1 MLSLREALRV
11 GGVLTLGGFCGAVA
25 LAVLL
30 TIFANVESA
39 QPLFTDISLGRISWS
54 SLLFCFF
61 TLPIS
66 WFFGAPVYWLLRRF
80 NLLRVWVCAVLGG
93 IIGVVSAYGILL
105 LSFVPTVQGVAI
117 LWFGLSGAAAGSIV
131 GLLLR
136 HPNPPVS

>member
-30 TIFANVESA
+30 MVFANVESA
-39 QPLFTDISLGRISWS
+39 QPIFTDISLGRISWS

-80 NLLRVWVCAVLGG
+80 NLLRVWVCLCLGASLAWPRLRISAVEFRAYRARGG
-93 IIGVVSAYGILL
+93 NPLV
-105 LSFVPTVQGVAI
+105 
-117 LWFGLSGAAAGSIV
+117 WFEWCCG
-131 GLLLR
+131 R
-136 HPNPPVS
+136 

>member
-1 MLSLREALRV
+1 ME
-11 GGVLTLGGFCGAVA
+11 
-25 LAVLL
+25 
-30 TIFANVESA
+30 
-39 QPLFTDISLGRISWS
+39 RISRS

-66 WFFGAPVYWLLRRF
+66 WLFGAPVYWLLQRF
-80 NLLRVWVCAVLGG
+80 NLLRVWVCSVLGG
-93 IIGVVSAYGILL
+93 IIGVVGAYGFLL

-136 HPNPPVS
+136 RSNSPVI